1 MNPLIYVLIAAALV
15 GGGGFVGW
23 RAAMDHRDAIDLA
36 EFKGKADALTATAVE
51 IAKIDVRNVTIR
63 QKVETQIKEIPV
75 YRDCKN
81 TPEVMGSINEA
92 LKGGAK

>member
-1 MNPLIYVLIAAALV
+1 MNPLIYVLVAAALV
-15 GGGGFVGW
+15 AGGGVTGW

-36 EFKGKADALTATAVE
+36 EFKGKSDALTATAQE

-81 TPEVMGSINEA
+81 TPEVMSTINEE

>member
-1 MNPLIYVLIAAALV
+1 MNPLIYLV
-15 GGGGFVGW
+15 IVITLVAGGGVAGW

-36 EFKGKADALTATAVE
+36 EFKGKADALDATARE

-81 TPEVMGSINEA
+81 TPEVMTSINEA